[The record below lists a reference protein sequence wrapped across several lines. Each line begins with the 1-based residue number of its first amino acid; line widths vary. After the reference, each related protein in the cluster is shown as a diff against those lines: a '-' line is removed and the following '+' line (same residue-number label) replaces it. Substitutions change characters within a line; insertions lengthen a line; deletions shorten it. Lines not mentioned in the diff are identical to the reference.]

1 MRHGI
6 LKVRLD
12 DQLRQ
17 LLREH
22 LDDARVDQPDA
33 TVSSVARNLLREA
46 LASRAGNPLSTADH
60 GYAEGFARASAA
72 VRRAVNEALHAV
84 AIPEEEP

>member
-12 DQLRQ
+12 DQLRGM
-17 LLREH
+17 LREQ
-22 LDDARVDQPDA
+22 LSDVQVDQPDA
-33 TVSSVARNLLREA
+33 TLSSVARNLLREA
-46 LASRAGNPLSTADH
+46 LAQRAGRPLSTADH
-60 GYAEGFARASAA
+60 GYFEGFARASAA

-84 AIPEEEP
+84 AVATEEP